1 MMTRLLDKRTVQTTT
16 SGTWIGLML
25 AMVVILASAACTN
38 HQGNVKS
45 FIEKDAVYQG
55 LISSGKIKL
64 GDITINHQNRIKTGK
79 KSYRYEYTFTAKI
92 ENLTDYET
100 IQYGLRYQH
109 KKGETESLKGNCS
122 SKGDGKIQYESVNT
136 PERLIK

>member
-1 MMTRLLDKRTVQTTT
+1 MVSRQLDMSAFRT
-16 SGTWIGLML
+16 SMPGKWIGLML
-25 AMVVILASAACTN
+25 VMVVILASAACTN

-55 LISSGKIKL
+55 LISGGKVKV

-100 IQYGLRYQH
+100 IQNGLRFQH